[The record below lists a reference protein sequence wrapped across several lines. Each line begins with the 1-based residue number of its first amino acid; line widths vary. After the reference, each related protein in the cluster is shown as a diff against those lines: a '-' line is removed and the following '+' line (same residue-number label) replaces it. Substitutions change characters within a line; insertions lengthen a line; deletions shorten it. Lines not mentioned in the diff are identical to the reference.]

1 MAIVSIVSTAE
12 KAKRLI
18 AAEILDHRYRNHI
31 AMVESSNAVAEEST
45 IPDTTTTR
53 VGHS

>member
-1 MAIVSIVSTAE
+1 MVSINENT
-12 KAKRLI
+12 KRLI
-18 AAEILDHRYRNHI
+18 VAEILDHRYSRHI
-31 AMVESSNAVAEEST
+31 AMVEISNAIAEEST